1 MNTLEWSDALVLGF
15 EPMDRVHREFV
26 VLLKQAQSATDAQLP
41 GAWSEVVDHTAQ
53 HFERENQWMR
63 KAHFAGAT
71 DHMLQ
76 HRVVLNLLRDGLAM
90 TRHGDLLPVRLMA
103 QELAAWFVK
112 HTQSLDAALALHL
125 QGQADT
131 SHRRSSA

>member
-26 VLLKQAQSATDAQLP
+26 ALLGQAQSATDAQLP
-41 GAWSEVVDHTAQ
+41 SAWSEVIDHSAK

-63 KAHFAGAT
+63 KTHFAGAT
-71 DHMLQ
+71 EHMLQ
-76 HRVVLNLLRDGLAM
+76 HRVVLNLLREGLAM
-90 TRHGDLLPVRLMA
+90 TRRGELSPVREMA
-103 QELAAWFVK
+103 QELATWFVK
-112 HTQSLDAALALHL
+112 HNQSLDAALAMHL

-131 SHRRSSA
+131 PHRRSSV